1 MCTLSGEQA
10 PELHEGLGL
19 GLHSQIPASTLN
31 YCAVQDVSPK
41 QSEEERVSRSRG
53 RGRAS
58 RWGKQMNQSLKVRNE
73 DGLYRGQ

>member
-1 MCTLSGEQA
+1 MCTLSDEQA

-19 GLHSQIPASTLN
+19 ELHSQVPPSAL

-41 QSEEERVSRSRG
+41 QSEEDSVSRSRG

-58 RWGKQMNQSLKVRNE
+58 RWGKQMNQSLKVKNE
-73 DGLYRGQ
+73 HGLYREQ